1 MPAHCLTNNDHS
13 PPETKPMLAINE
25 EQHTEASHALIRN
38 HSDGN
43 GEVHANANNTNQQQR
58 QQTAGS
64 NNNSSSAHETTQ
76 LPPMPD
82 GPLWSVLYD
91 YDAKGEDE
99 LTLRRGQIVV
109 VLSMDS
115 NISGD
120 EGWWTGKIGDKVRT
134 NHCAN
139 CFSLKLFTNFCFT
152 MKNKTI
158 VVIFSLN
165 NKVATLV
172 VDQ

>member
-25 EQHTEASHALIRN
+25 EQHTEASHALQRN

-43 GEVHANANNTNQQQR
+43 GEVHANGNANITNQQQR

-76 LPPMPD
+76 LPPLPD

-120 EGWWTGKIGDKVRT
+120 EGWWTGKIGDKVST
-134 NHCAN
+134 NWFICYSSI
-139 CFSLKLFTNFCFT
+139 CIRSSFC
-152 MKNKTI
+152 
-158 VVIFSLN
+158 VN
-165 NKVATLV
+165 NKVVAAA